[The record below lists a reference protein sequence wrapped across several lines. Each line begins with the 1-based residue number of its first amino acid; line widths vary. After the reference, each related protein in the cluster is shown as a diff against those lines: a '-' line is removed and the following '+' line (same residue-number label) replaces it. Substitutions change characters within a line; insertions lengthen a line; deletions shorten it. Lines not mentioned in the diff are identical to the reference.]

1 MNGETTLVKE
11 KPRSLLQV
19 ACKGYTKKSMKGGR
33 RSSIFQGG
41 AWLCLFYLA
50 CRIPVLFLLE

>member
-19 ACKGYTKKSMKGGR
+19 ACKGYTKKRMKGAR
-33 RSSIFQGG
+33 CSSIFQGE
-41 AWLCLFYLA
+41 A
-50 CRIPVLFLLE
+50 